1 MQCIRVDTEAA
12 NVRMSCNEIEAAELF
27 ALGDGGN
34 RLRDVRL
41 AVVNG
46 RIELFRRRNLQL
58 PF

>member
-1 MQCIRVDTEAA
+1 M
-12 NVRMSCNEIEAAELF
+12 RMSSNEIEAAELF
-27 ALGDGGN
+27 ALGDGRN
-34 RLRDVRL
+34 RLREVKL